1 MLVQWLFNGCS
12 MVGER
17 LSPCVLSS
25 VFCFE
30 HECGRGCCLCF
41 VSHEFFLVVEN
52 RVYLG
57 GCFSW
62 KAWQKIRMP
71 CAENQARIR
80 QQRSRLA
87 FMTHRH
93 PDALCGGASRRVFG
107 CLQRRFFHNED
118 TDRTFFV
125 LKKGKQSDILQ
136 GKTERKDR
144 KKRFVNKK

>member
-1 MLVQWLFNGCS
+1 MLVQWLFNACS

-17 LSPCVLSS
+17 LSPCVVSS

-30 HECGRGCCLCF
+30 HECGRGCCFCF
-41 VSHEFFLVVEN
+41 VSHDDLFLVVEN

-62 KAWQKIRMP
+62 KAWQFFATAWQIFATAWQKIRMP
-71 CAENQARIR
+71 CAEVR
-80 QQRSRLA
+80 Q
-87 FMTHRH
+87 
-93 PDALCGGASRRVFG
+93 GG
-107 CLQRRFFHNED
+107 CLAVFRDVFSTMKTQTER
-118 TDRTFFV
+118 FFV

-144 KKRFVNKK
+144 KRRFVNKK